1 MARRFVTGDYKVNGN
16 MIEIYGE
23 EAKHIE
29 VLRHKVGDII
39 EVNNRNCKIISIEKN
54 KVVCEMFGEEIK
66 RGVPNIDIT
75 LYQALLKSDKME
87 YVIQKSVELGISKI
101 IPFESKNIVV
111 KLKDN
116 DKNKK
121 IDRYNKI
128 AKEATKQCGR
138 TDEVEVVNIM
148 SFKEMLNSLEEYSA
162 VVLAYENEK
171 QPLKDVLKNINK
183 EKIAIIIGA
192 EGGFDKEEV
201 EKILENKKAVSVS
214 LGSRILRAETA
225 SLNLISILGYEF
237 NI

>member
-1 MARRFVTGDYKVNGN
+1 MARRFVTDDYSISEDI
-16 MIEIYGE
+16 IEIYGE

-29 VLRHKVGDII
+29 VLRHKVDDVI
-39 EVNNRNCKIISIEKN
+39 EVNNRNCKIINIEKN
-54 KVVCEMFGEEIK
+54 KVTCEIFGEEIK
-66 RGVPNIDIT
+66 RGIPNVDIT

-87 YVIQKSVELGISKI
+87 YVIQKAVELGISQI

-116 DKNKK
+116 EKNKK
-121 IDRYNKI
+121 IERWNKI
-128 AKEATKQCGR
+128 SKEATKQCGR
-138 TDEVEVVNIM
+138 TDEVPVVSTI
-148 SFKEMLNSLEEYSA
+148 SFKEMLTSLDDYSA
-162 VVLAYENEK
+162 IILAYENEK
-171 QPLKDVLKNINK
+171 KPLKEVLKQINH
-183 EKIAIIIGA
+183 EKVAIIIGA

-237 NI
+237 EI

>member
-1 MARRFVTGDYKVNGN
+1 MARRFVTEDYMINDDI
-16 MIEIYGE
+16 IEIYGE

-29 VLRHKVGDII
+29 VLRHKVNDTI

-54 KVVCEMFGEEIK
+54 KVVCKMFGEEIK

-101 IPFESKNIVV
+101 VPFESKNIVV

-128 AKEATKQCGR
+128 SKEATKQCGR
-138 TDEVEVVNIM
+138 TDEVEVENVM
-148 SFKEMLNSLEEYSA
+148 SFKEMLNSLEDYSA
-162 VVLAYENEK
+162 VILAYENEE
-171 QPLKDVLKNINK
+171 QPLKDVLKTINT

-237 NI
+237 NV

>member
-1 MARRFVTGDYKVNGN
+1 MARRFVTDDYSINENV
-16 MIEIYGE
+16 IEIYGE

-29 VLRHKVGDII
+29 VLRHKVNDII
-39 EVNNRNCKIISIEKN
+39 EVNNRNCKILSIERN

-66 RGVPNIDIT
+66 RGVPNVDIT

-101 IPFESKNIVV
+101 VPFESKNIVV

-116 DKNKK
+116 EKNKK

-138 TDEVEVVNIM
+138 TDDVLVENVM
-148 SFKEMLNSLEEYSA
+148 SFKEMLNSLDEYTA
-162 VVLAYENEK
+162 IILAYENEE
-171 QPLKDVLKNINK
+171 QPLKEVLKGIDIQ
-183 EKIAIIIGA
+183 KIAIIIGA

-237 NI
+237 GV